1 MDLKFGG
8 LTRSPCGIQGF
19 QLGLPVARG
28 GSSDIIM
35 ARRGIYSYFSAFQQ
49 MGDQGSSF
57 TNQFWA
63 RLVGAILL
71 AFVRT
76 SCL

>member
-35 ARRGIYSYFSAFQQ
+35 ARHPQ
-49 MGDQGSSF
+49 MGDDDVFNFGQG
-57 TNQFWA
+57 
-63 RLVGAILL
+63 L
-71 AFVRT
+71 
-76 SCL
+76 